1 MFEELSDKLPA
12 LLACGNTGVLVALAK
27 ACLRLK
33 AKQTQYINVSV
44 TELSFYLSLSM
55 KVKSQIIPPSTSLK
69 ILQLKIYFRRYNFI
83 KIYQK

>member
-44 TELSFYLSLSM
+44 TELSF
-55 KVKSQIIPPSTSLK
+55 
-69 ILQLKIYFRRYNFI
+69 
-83 KIYQK
+83 